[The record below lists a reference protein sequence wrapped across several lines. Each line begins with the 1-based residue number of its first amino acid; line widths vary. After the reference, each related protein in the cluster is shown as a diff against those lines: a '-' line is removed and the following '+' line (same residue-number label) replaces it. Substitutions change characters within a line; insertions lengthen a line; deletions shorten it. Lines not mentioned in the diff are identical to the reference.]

1 MQQRFIYV
9 MLVYIDHLILI
20 LIQFMVKVMHYFLS
34 NVVFIT

>member
-9 MLVYIDHLILI
+9 ILVYIDCLILI

-34 NVVFIT
+34 CVVFKT